1 MTEEKLTGASLFS
14 RSQELLGEDP
24 LEEIFALNLGDFISE
39 NLISEDLAEKI
50 GSKMKDKNIS
60 LKNQLSEMINIY
72 SSDKTLKA
80 LTFST
85 KDDYLVYKSISK
97 TIKDM
102 LECDAV
108 HIYLKKEY
116 AKGLKNQE
124 NNDLI
129 LAGTSIELEKDFN
142 KSLGYMTS
150 EENFIT
156 DSFKSAKIVEQE
168 INPELNFPRKPELS
182 EEKAKKI
189 IVIPMHNNVKAV
201 GVILVEN
208 YNDTEVDKMY
218 LNLVNSIG
226 KLFTTSMCFQELSE
240 EIDTAVESELTQTS
254 ELQHYRTIL
263 TSLIGDL
270 GFQQQEFVENLAGA
284 VDVKG
289 QYKVAHSKLT
299 AELSR
304 KICKQLGLNE
314 KTTDLIY
321 YAGLLQNIGKIT
333 LPEELFTKSGKLSP
347 EEWEK
352 IQEYPNI
359 GVSLLMNI
367 YFLSEVIP
375 YIHYHKELWD
385 GTGKPEGLKGM
396 SIPLGSRI
404 IAVADAFT
412 ALTSD
417 RAYRSALDNHRALE
431 IMLKEVGT
439 KWDEV
444 VIGSLAEVLQTQS
457 F

>member
-299 AELSR
+299 AELSSV
-304 KICKQLGLNE
+304 GLTVLSCFAVPFLVISL
-314 KTTDLIY
+314 TT
-321 YAGLLQNIGKIT
+321 
-333 LPEELFTKSGKLSP
+333 SSP
-347 EEWEK
+347 FPLRSY
-352 IQEYPNI
+352 IN
-359 GVSLLMNI
+359 VSC
-367 YFLSEVIP
+367 SV
-375 YIHYHKELWD
+375 
-385 GTGKPEGLKGM
+385 
-396 SIPLGSRI
+396 R
-404 IAVADAFT
+404 
-412 ALTSD
+412 
-417 RAYRSALDNHRALE
+417 RAA
-431 IMLKEVGT
+431 I
-439 KWDEV
+439 
-444 VIGSLAEVLQTQS
+444 
-457 F
+457 